1 MARRTLP
8 GLCAALL
15 AAALVGTLA
24 LTGPAP
30 AGAAPSASDS
40 ARPAATTTGAPAE
53 RRTRADVLKRN
64 KLYRLPAM
72 TSAGCAA
79 ASTVPLD
86 TSADLL
92 AYYRSVLPCLDAA
105 WKGDWKKLRKAGYR
119 FQAPKL
125 KVHDGSVR
133 TKCGT
138 PGALSFYCPANHT
151 IYMYD
156 AEIVGPWNSYAGDD
170 YAHGS
175 IRLAATHTLAHEY
188 GHHVQTLVGMFDAIG
203 ARYRGNLERR
213 AELQASCLGN
223 VFLSSQRDAYPIL
236 ADYAQ
241 HPEYWRYIEVANHGS
256 VPSQAYW
263 TDQGYATATPGACN
277 TFMAP
282 AAQVS

>member
-8 GLCAALL
+8 ALL
-15 AAALVGTLA
+15 AGALVGAVALA
-24 LTGPAP
+24 GPAP
-30 AGAAPSASDS
+30 AGASSASDATRES
-40 ARPAATTTGAPAE
+40 ARASTTATVAPAE

-64 KLYRLPAM
+64 KLYKIPAM
-72 TSAGCAA
+72 TTAGCAP
-79 ASTVPLD
+79 ASTIPLD
-86 TSADLL
+86 SSANLL
-92 AYYRSVLPCLDAA
+92 AYYRSVLPCLNAA

-119 FQAPKL
+119 FKAPKL
-125 KVHDGSVR
+125 KIHDGTVR
-133 TKCGT
+133 TRCGT

-156 AEIVGPWNSYAGDD
+156 AEIVRPWLSYGSDE

-175 IRLAATHTLAHEY
+175 IKLAATHTLAHEY

-256 VPSQAYW
+256 IASQAYW
-263 TDQGYATATPGACN
+263 TDRGYATATPGACN
-277 TFMAP
+277 TFKAP
-282 AAQVS
+282 AGQVS